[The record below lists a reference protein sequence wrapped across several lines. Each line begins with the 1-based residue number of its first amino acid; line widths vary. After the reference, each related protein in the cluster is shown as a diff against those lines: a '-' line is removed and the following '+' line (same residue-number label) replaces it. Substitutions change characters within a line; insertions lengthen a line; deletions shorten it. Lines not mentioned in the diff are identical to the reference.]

1 MARRAYVVFC
11 VLLMMTSLA
20 PTSVSSYDSGGIEAS
35 DSTLSILP
43 ASPTAGGSI
52 TGSLTLSNTNS
63 QTAFDVEYSF
73 YKNGISTNNRLITST
88 VNIDA
93 NDFETV
99 TAQWDNLVEGENK
112 LWVTYSY
119 NGQTEVEFYHSFIV
133 QGLPNLRVTETILSP
148 DTDIHSGDLISLS
161 TKVTNIGSVDA
172 PASYLGINYPGSI
185 TDVELQTPL
194 INASDYAWVNTTFT
208 APVTGSYDLILTPD
222 ARDEIL
228 ESTEQGKDETVS
240 FVVEPRMDLSHVGEI
255 LISATDGSLIGPW
268 AVSGS
273 IARESGE
280 GTIDVPMVI
289 DLRDGAS
296 VVRSLQPFSVSVF
309 GTGYS
314 QHAWSTTIESA
325 NIAGLSNGQYTLA
338 ARIDPFQTGGF
349 VQESTEND
357 ENIATFTLPQIPDVY
372 VDPLALPNLT
382 SVSAGLPI
390 DWSMTATNTGDI
402 SVDGAFVYTWEG
414 QSFQSGLISLQS
426 GNSYTYTVSL
436 ATSLGSHTAELD
448 VQWQPSGNS
457 YDRNPTNSRA
467 TGSVLVEANLQLE
480 WDQDTQVLVDKD
492 GEQASFPLDS
502 GEEYT
507 LSLSM
512 KSTRGSGNVT
522 ITCKNSQITWSVS
535 EIVIE
540 NPGDREEVSC
550 TFKASGKMTTVQL
563 VHSPSSTMTSTF
575 ERSYST
581 AFVEGGGG
589 ANKENS
595 GTGTAVLM
603 FIGALVLIAFL
614 VGAILLTRDSEDD
627 VERDIYNYC
636 PSCDGELEGDEN
648 RCPHCSFN
656 LRKARSQFHECNACG
671 ESVPDLME
679 NCPYCG
685 TEQDVSSYFERRE
698 RRVRDVPE
706 EKELVSL
713 PDVDEN
719 EIVSGTEDF
728 ASAVKEFGYDE
739 DNLEDEW
746 DENVVAAEEEV
757 TAAYDR
763 RYADEISM
771 EDMTD
776 EEIEEMQN
784 QVVTTLKTAKEAFE
798 GHDLDAFLPTKD
810 SMKSLKDDGTDKDG
824 DAWNTLSASDADI
837 REDLFELT
845 GEDGVLPGDK
855 VVVGMGLTDSSLAGN
870 EITEASH
877 NFSVEDDSKPLSIES
892 DEPKKEAK
900 PRRRP
905 RRKAEPAKETADCG
919 ACGAVIAVDA
929 NECPTCGAKFE

>member
-1 MARRAYVVFC
+1 
-11 VLLMMTSLA
+11 MTSLA
-20 PTSVSSYDSGGIEAS
+20 PASASSYNSGGIEAS
-35 DSTLSILP
+35 DSTLSIMP

-63 QTAFDVEYSF
+63 QTAFNVEYSF
-73 YKNGISTNNRLITST
+73 YKNGISTNNRIETNT

-93 NDFETV
+93 NGFKTV

-119 NGQTEVEFYHSFIV
+119 NGQTEVEFYHSFTV
-133 QGLPNLRVTETILSP
+133 QGLPNLRVTETVLSP
-148 DTDIHSGDLISLS
+148 STDLHSGDTISLS
-161 TKVTNIGSVDA
+161 TKITNIGSVDA
-172 PASYLGINYPGSI
+172 QASYLGINYPGSI
-185 TDVELQTPL
+185 VDVELQTPA
-194 INASDYAWVNTTFT
+194 INASESAWVNTTFT
-208 APVTGSYDLILTPD
+208 APATGSYNLILTPD

-228 ESTEQGKDETVS
+228 ESTEQGKDETVP
-240 FVVEPRMDLSHVGEI
+240 FVIDARMDLSHVGEI
-255 LISATDGSLIGPW
+255 LITPTEGSLTGPW
-268 AVSGS
+268 AISGT

-280 GTIDVPMVI
+280 GTLDVPMVLE
-289 DLRDGAS
+289 LREGAS

-314 QHAWSTTIESA
+314 QHPWTTSIESA
-325 NIAGLSNGQYTLA
+325 NIAGLSNGQYTLV

-349 VQESTEND
+349 DQESTDND
-357 ENIATFTLPQIPDVY
+357 DHVTTFTLPEIPDVY

-382 SVSAGLPI
+382 TVSAGFPI

-402 SVDGAFVYTWEG
+402 SVNGNFLYSWEG
-414 QSFQSGLISLQS
+414 QEFQSGLITLQS
-426 GNSYTYTVSL
+426 AKSYTYTVSL
-436 ATSLGSHTAELD
+436 PTSLGAHTAELD
-448 VQWQPSGNS
+448 VQWQSSQGS
-457 YDRNPTNSRA
+457 YDRDPANSRA
-467 TGSVLVEANLQLE
+467 SGSVLVEANLQLE
-480 WDQDTQVLVDKD
+480 WDQDTLVLVDKD

-507 LSLSM
+507 LSLSL
-512 KSTRGSGNVT
+512 KSTRGTGSVS
-522 ITCKNSQITWSVS
+522 ITCKNSQSTWSVS
-535 EIVIE
+535 EVVIE
-540 NPGDREEVSC
+540 NPGDREDVSC
-550 TFKASGKMTTVQL
+550 TFKASGKLTNVQL
-563 VHSPSSTMTSTF
+563 VHSPSSVMTTTF

-581 AFVEGGGG
+581 AFVDGGGS
-589 ANKENS
+589 ANEENS

-603 FIGALVLIAFL
+603 FIGALVLIGFL
-614 VGAILLTRDSEDD
+614 VGAILLTRDSEDE
-627 VERDIYNYC
+627 VERDIFNYC
-636 PSCDGELEGDEN
+636 PACDGELEGDEN

-656 LRKARSQFHECNACG
+656 LRKARSQFHECSACG

-698 RRVRDVPE
+698 RRTRDVPQ

-713 PDVDEN
+713 PEEDEN
-719 EIVSGTEDF
+719 KIVSGTEDF

-776 EEIEEMQN
+776 EEISEMEN
-784 QVVTTLKTAKEAFE
+784 QVVTTLKTAEETFE
-798 GHDLDAFLPTKD
+798 GHDLDAFLPTKE
-810 SMKSLKDDGTDKDG
+810 SMKALKDDGTDKDG
-824 DAWNTLSASDADI
+824 DAWNTLSASDAEI
-837 REDLFELT
+837 RGDLFEIT
-845 GEDGVLPGDK
+845 GEEGVLPGEK

-877 NFSVEDDSKPLSIES
+877 NFSVEDDSSPLSEGL
-892 DEPKKEAK
+892 DEPKKAAK

-905 RRKAEPAKETADCG
+905 RRKAESPKESADCG
-919 ACGAVIAVDA
+919 ACGAVIAADA

>member
-1 MARRAYVVFC
+1 
-11 VLLMMTSLA
+11 MTSLA
-20 PTSVSSYDSGGIEAS
+20 PASASSYNSGGIEAS
-35 DSTLSILP
+35 DSTLSIMP
-43 ASPTAGGSI
+43 ANPTAGGSI
-52 TGSLTLSNTNS
+52 TGSLTISNTNS
-63 QTAFDVEYSF
+63 QTAFNVEYSF
-73 YKNGISTNNRLITST
+73 YKNGISTNNRIETNT

-93 NDFETV
+93 NDFKTV

-119 NGQTEVEFYHSFIV
+119 NGQTEVEFYHSFTV

-148 DTDIHSGDLISLS
+148 STDLHSGETISLS
-161 TKVTNIGSVDA
+161 TKITNIGSIDA
-172 PASYLGINYPGSI
+172 QASYLGINYPGSI
-185 TDVELQTPL
+185 ADVELQTPA
-194 INASDYAWVNTTFT
+194 INASESAWVNTTFT
-208 APVTGSYDLILTPD
+208 APATGSYNLILTPD

-228 ESTEQGKDETVS
+228 ESTEQGKDETVP
-240 FVVEPRMDLSHVGEI
+240 FVIEARMDLSHVGEI
-255 LISATDGSLIGPW
+255 LVTPTDGSLTGPW
-268 AVSGS
+268 AISGT

-280 GTIDVPMVI
+280 GTLDVPMVLE
-289 DLRDGAS
+289 LREGAS
-296 VVRSLQPFSVSVF
+296 IVRSLQPFSVSVF

-314 QHAWSTTIESA
+314 QHAWTTSIESA
-325 NIAGLSNGQYTLA
+325 NIAGLSNGQYALV

-349 VQESTEND
+349 EQESTDND
-357 ENIATFTLPQIPDVY
+357 DHITTFTLPEIPDVY

-382 SVSAGLPI
+382 TASAGFPI

-402 SVDGAFVYTWEG
+402 SVNGNFLYSWEG
-414 QSFQSGLISLQS
+414 QEFQSGLITLQS
-426 GNSYTYTVSL
+426 GKSYTYTVSL
-436 ATSLGSHTAELD
+436 LTSLGAHTAELD
-448 VQWQPSGNS
+448 VQWQSSLGS
-457 YDRNPTNSRA
+457 YDRDPVNSRA
-467 TGSVLVEANLQLE
+467 SGSVLVEANLQLE
-480 WDQDTQVLVDKD
+480 WDQDTLVLLDKD

-507 LSLSM
+507 LSLSL
-512 KSTRGSGNVT
+512 KSTRGAGNVS
-522 ITCKNSQITWSVS
+522 ITCKNSQSTWSVS

-540 NPGDREEVSC
+540 NPGDREDVSC
-550 TFKASGKMTTVQL
+550 TFKASGKLTNVQL
-563 VHSPSSTMTSTF
+563 VHSPSSTMTTTF

-581 AFVEGGGG
+581 AFVDGGGS
-589 ANKENS
+589 ANEENS

-603 FIGALVLIAFL
+603 FIGALALIGFL
-614 VGAILLTRDSEDD
+614 VGAILLTRDSEDE
-627 VERDIYNYC
+627 VERDIFNYC
-636 PSCDGELEGDEN
+636 PACDGELEGDEN
-648 RCPHCSFN
+648 RCPHCSYN
-656 LRKARSQFHECNACG
+656 LRKARSQFHECSACG

-698 RRVRDVPE
+698 RRTRDVPQ
-706 EKELVSL
+706 EKELV
-713 PDVDEN
+713 PIPEDNEN

-776 EEIEEMQN
+776 EEIEDMEN
-784 QVVTTLKTAKEAFE
+784 QVVTTLKTAEETFE
-798 GHDLDAFLPTKD
+798 GHDLDAFLPTKE
-810 SMKSLKDDGTDKDG
+810 SMKALKDDGTDKDG
-824 DAWNTLSASDADI
+824 DAWNTLSASDAEI
-837 REDLFELT
+837 REDLFEIT
-845 GEDGVLPGDK
+845 GEEGVLPGDK

-877 NFSVEDDSKPLSIES
+877 NFSVEDDSEPISLDSEKP
-892 DEPKKEAK
+892 KEAAK
-900 PRRRP
+900 PRRRA

-919 ACGAVIAVDA
+919 ACGAVIAADA

>member
-1 MARRAYVVFC
+1 
-11 VLLMMTSLA
+11 
-20 PTSVSSYDSGGIEAS
+20 
-35 DSTLSILP
+35 
-43 ASPTAGGSI
+43 
-52 TGSLTLSNTNS
+52 
-63 QTAFDVEYSF
+63 
-73 YKNGISTNNRLITST
+73 
-88 VNIDA
+88 
-93 NDFETV
+93 
-99 TAQWDNLVEGENK
+99 
-112 LWVTYSY
+112 
-119 NGQTEVEFYHSFIV
+119 
-133 QGLPNLRVTETILSP
+133 
-148 DTDIHSGDLISLS
+148 
-161 TKVTNIGSVDA
+161 
-172 PASYLGINYPGSI
+172 
-185 TDVELQTPL
+185 
-194 INASDYAWVNTTFT
+194 
-208 APVTGSYDLILTPD
+208 
-222 ARDEIL
+222 
-228 ESTEQGKDETVS
+228 
-240 FVVEPRMDLSHVGEI
+240 
-255 LISATDGSLIGPW
+255 
-268 AVSGS
+268 
-273 IARESGE
+273 
-280 GTIDVPMVI
+280 
-289 DLRDGAS
+289 
-296 VVRSLQPFSVSVF
+296 
-309 GTGYS
+309 
-314 QHAWSTTIESA
+314 
-325 NIAGLSNGQYTLA
+325 
-338 ARIDPFQTGGF
+338 
-349 VQESTEND
+349 
-357 ENIATFTLPQIPDVY
+357 
-372 VDPLALPNLT
+372 
-382 SVSAGLPI
+382 
-390 DWSMTATNTGDI
+390 
-402 SVDGAFVYTWEG
+402 
-414 QSFQSGLISLQS
+414 
-426 GNSYTYTVSL
+426 
-436 ATSLGSHTAELD
+436 LD

-589 ANKENS
+589 ANEENS

-877 NFSVEDDSKPLSIES
+877 NFSVEDDSKPLSKES

>member
-1 MARRAYVVFC
+1 
-11 VLLMMTSLA
+11 
-20 PTSVSSYDSGGIEAS
+20 
-35 DSTLSILP
+35 
-43 ASPTAGGSI
+43 
-52 TGSLTLSNTNS
+52 
-63 QTAFDVEYSF
+63 
-73 YKNGISTNNRLITST
+73 
-88 VNIDA
+88 
-93 NDFETV
+93 
-99 TAQWDNLVEGENK
+99 
-112 LWVTYSY
+112 
-119 NGQTEVEFYHSFIV
+119 
-133 QGLPNLRVTETILSP
+133 
-148 DTDIHSGDLISLS
+148 
-161 TKVTNIGSVDA
+161 
-172 PASYLGINYPGSI
+172 
-185 TDVELQTPL
+185 
-194 INASDYAWVNTTFT
+194 
-208 APVTGSYDLILTPD
+208 
-222 ARDEIL
+222 
-228 ESTEQGKDETVS
+228 
-240 FVVEPRMDLSHVGEI
+240 
-255 LISATDGSLIGPW
+255 
-268 AVSGS
+268 
-273 IARESGE
+273 
-280 GTIDVPMVI
+280 
-289 DLRDGAS
+289 
-296 VVRSLQPFSVSVF
+296 
-309 GTGYS
+309 
-314 QHAWSTTIESA
+314 
-325 NIAGLSNGQYTLA
+325 
-338 ARIDPFQTGGF
+338 
-349 VQESTEND
+349 
-357 ENIATFTLPQIPDVY
+357 
-372 VDPLALPNLT
+372 
-382 SVSAGLPI
+382 
-390 DWSMTATNTGDI
+390 
-402 SVDGAFVYTWEG
+402 
-414 QSFQSGLISLQS
+414 
-426 GNSYTYTVSL
+426 
-436 ATSLGSHTAELD
+436 
-448 VQWQPSGNS
+448 
-457 YDRNPTNSRA
+457 
-467 TGSVLVEANLQLE
+467 
-480 WDQDTQVLVDKD
+480 
-492 GEQASFPLDS
+492 
-502 GEEYT
+502 
-507 LSLSM
+507 M

-589 ANKENS
+589 ANEENS

-877 NFSVEDDSKPLSIES
+877 NFSVEDDSKPLSKES

>member
-1 MARRAYVVFC
+1 
-11 VLLMMTSLA
+11 MTSLA
-20 PTSVSSYDSGGIEAS
+20 PASASSYNSGGIEAS

-52 TGSLTLSNTNS
+52 IGSLTLQNTNS

-73 YKNGISTNNRLITST
+73 YRNGISSSNRLITST

-93 NDFETV
+93 NDFQTV

-119 NGQTEVEFYHSFIV
+119 NGQPEVEFYHSFTV
-133 QGLPNLRVTETILSP
+133 LGLPNLRVTETVLSP
-148 DTDIHSGDLISLS
+148 STNLHSGDTISLS
-161 TKVTNIGSVDA
+161 TKITNIGSVDA
-172 PASYLGINYPGSI
+172 QASYLGINYPGSI
-185 TDVELQTPL
+185 PDVELQTPA
-194 INASDYAWVNTTFT
+194 INASESAWVNTTFT
-208 APVTGSYDLILTPD
+208 APATGSYNLILTPD
-222 ARDEIL
+222 TRDEIL
-228 ESTEQGKDETVS
+228 ESTEQGKDETVP
-240 FVVEPRMDLSHVGEI
+240 FVVEARMDLSHAGEI
-255 LISATDGSLIGPW
+255 LITPTQGSLTGPW
-268 AVSGS
+268 AVSGT

-280 GTIDVPMVI
+280 GTLDVPMVLE
-289 DLRDGAS
+289 LREGAS
-296 VVRSLQPFSVSVF
+296 IVSSLQPFSVSVF

-314 QHAWSTTIESA
+314 QHQWTTSIESA
-325 NIAGLSNGQYTLA
+325 NIAGLSNGQYTLV
-338 ARIDPFQTGGF
+338 ARIDPFLTGGF
-349 VQESTEND
+349 DQERTDND
-357 ENIATFTLPQIPDVY
+357 DHVTTFTLPEIPDVY

-382 SVSAGLPI
+382 TVSAGFPI

-402 SVDGAFVYTWEG
+402 SVNGNFLYSWEG
-414 QSFQSGLISLQS
+414 QEFQSGLVTLQS

-436 ATSLGSHTAELD
+436 PTSLGAHTAELD
-448 VQWQPSGNS
+448 VQWQPSIGS
-457 YDRNPTNSRA
+457 YDRDPTNSRA
-467 TGSVLVEANLQLE
+467 SGSVLVEANLQLE
-480 WDQDTQVLVDKD
+480 WDQDTLILLDKD

-507 LSLSM
+507 LSLSL
-512 KSTRGSGNVT
+512 KSTRGSGSVS
-522 ITCKNSQITWSVS
+522 ITCKNSQSTWSVS

-540 NPGDREEVSC
+540 NPGDRAEVSC
-550 TFKASGKMTTVQL
+550 TFKASGKLTNVQL
-563 VHSPSSTMTSTF
+563 VHSPSSTMTTTF

-581 AFVEGGGG
+581 AFVDGGS
-589 ANKENS
+589 ANEENS

-603 FIGALVLIAFL
+603 FIGALALIGFL
-614 VGAILLTRDSEDD
+614 VGAILLTRDSEDE
-627 VERDIYNYC
+627 VERDIFNYC
-636 PSCDGELEGDEN
+636 PACDGELEGDEN

-656 LRKARSQFHECNACG
+656 LRKARSQFHECSACG

-698 RRVRDVPE
+698 RRTREVPQ
-706 EKELVSL
+706 EKELV
-713 PDVDEN
+713 PIPEDIEN

-776 EEIEEMQN
+776 EEIEEMEN

-798 GHDLDAFLPTKD
+798 GHDLDAFLPTKE
-810 SMKSLKDDGTDKDG
+810 SMKALKDDGTDKDG
-824 DAWNTLSASDADI
+824 DAWNTLSASDAEI
-837 REDLFELT
+837 REDLFEIT
-845 GEDGVLPGDK
+845 GEEGVLPGDK

-877 NFSVEDDSKPLSIES
+877 NFSVEDDSEPPLLDPEKP
-892 DEPKKEAK
+892 KEAAK
-900 PRRRP
+900 PRRRA
-905 RRKAEPAKETADCG
+905 RRKAEPVKETADCG
-919 ACGAVIAVDA
+919 ACGAVIAADA

>member
-1 MARRAYVVFC
+1 MARGAYVVFC
-11 VLLMMTSLA
+11 VLLMMTSLV
-20 PTSVSSYDSGGIEAS
+20 PTSVSSYDSGGVQAS

-63 QTAFDVEYSF
+63 QTAFDVDYSF
-73 YKNGISTNNRLITST
+73 YKNGISANNRLITST

-93 NDFETV
+93 NDFEIV

-119 NGQTEVEFYHSFIV
+119 NGQTQVEFYHSFMV
-133 QGLPNLRVTETILSP
+133 QGLPNLRVTETLLTPS
-148 DTDIHSGDLISLS
+148 TDIHSGDTISLS
-161 TKVTNIGSVDA
+161 TKITNIGSVDSS
-172 PASYLGINYPGSI
+172 ASYLGINYPGSI
-185 TDVELQTPL
+185 EDVELQTPA
-194 INASDYAWVNTTFT
+194 INASASAWVNTTFT
-208 APVTGSYDLILTPD
+208 APVAGSYDLILTPD
-222 ARDEIL
+222 ASDEVL
-228 ESTEQGKDETVS
+228 ESTEQGKEETVS

-255 LISATDGSLIGPW
+255 LITPTDGSLIGPW
-268 AVSGS
+268 SVTGT

-280 GTIDVPMVI
+280 GTIEVPMVI
-289 DLRDGAS
+289 ELREGATI
-296 VVRSLQPFSVSVF
+296 VRSLQPFSVSVF

-314 QHAWSTTIESA
+314 QHAWASSIESA
-325 NIAGLSNGQYTLA
+325 NIAGLNNGQYSLV
-338 ARIDPFQTGGF
+338 ARIDPFSTGGF
-349 VQESTEND
+349 TQESTLND
-357 ENIATFTLPQIPDVY
+357 DHVTTFSLPEIPDVY

-382 SVSAGLPI
+382 SVSAGLPL

-402 SVDGAFVYTWEG
+402 SVGGYFLYSWEG
-414 QSFQSGLISLQS
+414 QEFQSGLVTLQS

-436 ATSLGSHTAELD
+436 STSLGAHTAELD
-448 VQWQPSGNS
+448 VQWQPSVNS
-457 YDRNPTNSRA
+457 YDRNPINSRA
-467 TGSVLVEANLQLE
+467 SGSVLVEANLQLE
-480 WDQDTQVLVDKD
+480 WDEDTQVLVDKD
-492 GEQASFPLDS
+492 GELATFPLDS

-507 LSLSM
+507 LSLSL
-512 KSTRGSGNVT
+512 KSTRGSGTVS
-522 ITCKNSQITWSVS
+522 ITCKNSQSTWSVS

-540 NPGDREEVSC
+540 NPGDREDVSC
-550 TFKASGKMTTVQL
+550 TFKASGKLTIVQL
-563 VHSPSSTMTSTF
+563 VHSPSSTITTTF

-581 AFVEGGGG
+581 AFIEGGDG
-589 ANKENS
+589 ANEENS

-603 FIGALVLIAFL
+603 LIGALVLIGFL
-614 VGAILLTRDSEDD
+614 VGAILLTRDREEE
-627 VERDIYNYC
+627 VERDIFNYC
-636 PSCDGELEGDEN
+636 PACDGELEGDEN

-656 LRKARSQFHECNACG
+656 LRKARSQFHECSACG

-698 RRVRDVPE
+698 RRIREVPE

-713 PDVDEN
+713 PEEDEN
-719 EIVSGTEDF
+719 KIVSGTEDF

-776 EEIEEMQN
+776 EEIAEMDN

-810 SMKSLKDDGTDKDG
+810 AMKTLKDDGTDKDG

-837 REDLFELT
+837 RGDLFELT
-845 GEDGVLPGDK
+845 GEEGVLPGEK

-877 NFSVEDDSKPLSIES
+877 NFSVEDDSNPLSEDS
-892 DEPKKEAK
+892 DEPKKAAK

-905 RRKAEPAKETADCG
+905 RRKAESTKETADCG
-919 ACGAVIAVDA
+919 ACGAVIAADA
-929 NECPTCGAKFE
+929 TECPTCGAKFE

>member
-1 MARRAYVVFC
+1 
-11 VLLMMTSLA
+11 MTSLI
-20 PTSVSSYDSGGIEAS
+20 PTSVSSYDSGGIESS
-35 DSTLSILP
+35 DSTLSIMP

-52 TGSLTLSNTNS
+52 TGSLTLQNTNS
-63 QTAFDVEYSF
+63 QNAFDVEYSF

-93 NDFETV
+93 NDFKTV

-119 NGQTEVEFYHSFIV
+119 NGQTEVEFYHSFTV
-133 QGLPNLRVTETILSP
+133 LGLPNLRVTETILTP
-148 DTDIHSGDLISLS
+148 NTDLHSGDTISLS
-161 TKVTNIGSVDA
+161 AKVTNIGSVDA
-172 PASYLGINYPGSI
+172 QASYLGINYPGSI
-185 TDVELQTPL
+185 ADVELQTPA
-194 INASDYAWVNTTFT
+194 INASEYVWVNTTFT
-208 APVTGSYDLILTPD
+208 APVSGSYDLILTPD
-222 ARDEIL
+222 ARDEVL
-228 ESTEQGKDETVS
+228 ESTEQGKDEIVQ
-240 FVVEPRMDLSHVGEI
+240 FVIEPRMDLSHTGEI
-255 LISATDGSLIGPW
+255 LIVPTDGSLVGPW
-268 AVSGS
+268 AVSGT
-273 IARESGE
+273 IARESGD
-280 GTIDVPMVI
+280 GSLDVPMVLE
-289 DLRDGAS
+289 LREGAS
-296 VVRSLQPFSVSVF
+296 IVRSLQPFTVSIS

-314 QHAWSTTIESA
+314 QHAWATSIESA
-325 NIAGLSNGQYTLA
+325 NIAGLINGQYSLV

-349 VQESTEND
+349 IQESTEND
-357 ENIATFTLPQIPDVY
+357 DHVTTFTLPEIPDVY

-382 SVSAGLPI
+382 SVSAGFPI

-402 SVDGAFVYTWEG
+402 SVGGNFLYSWEG
-414 QSFQSGLISLQS
+414 QQFQSGLITLQS
-426 GNSYTYTVSL
+426 GSSYTYTVSL
-436 ATSLGSHTAELD
+436 STSLGAHTAELE
-448 VQWQPSGNS
+448 VQWQPSVNS

-467 TGSVLVEANLQLE
+467 SGSVLVEANLQLE
-480 WDQDTQVLVDKD
+480 WDEDTQVLVDKN
-492 GEQASFPLDS
+492 GELATFPLDS

-507 LSLSM
+507 LSLSL
-512 KSTRGSGNVT
+512 KSTRGSGDVS
-522 ITCKNSQITWSVS
+522 ITCKNSQSTWSVS

-540 NPGDREEVSC
+540 NPGDRVDVSC
-550 TFKASGKMTTVQL
+550 TFKASGKLTIVQL
-563 VHSPSSTMTSTF
+563 VHSPSSTITTTF

-581 AFVEGGGG
+581 AFVEGGDD
-589 ANKENS
+589 ANEENS

-603 FIGALVLIAFL
+603 LIGALVLIGFL
-614 VGAILLTRDSEDD
+614 VGAILLTRDREEE
-627 VERDIYNYC
+627 VERDIFNYC
-636 PSCDGELEGDEN
+636 PACDGELEGDEN

-656 LRKARSQFHECNACG
+656 LRKARSQFHECSACG

-698 RRVRDVPE
+698 RRIREVPE

-713 PDVDEN
+713 PEEDEN
-719 EIVSGTEDF
+719 KIVSGTEDF

-776 EEIEEMQN
+776 EEIAEMDN

-810 SMKSLKDDGTDKDG
+810 AMKTLKDDGTDKDG

-837 REDLFELT
+837 RGDLFEIT
-845 GEDGVLPGDK
+845 GEEGVLPGEK
-855 VVVGMGLTDSSLAGN
+855 VTVGMGLTDSSLAGN

-877 NFSVEDDSKPLSIES
+877 NFSVEDDSNPLSEDS
-892 DEPKKEAK
+892 DEPKKAAK

-905 RRKAEPAKETADCG
+905 RRKAESTKETADCG
-919 ACGAVIAVDA
+919 ACGAVIAADA
-929 NECPTCGAKFE
+929 TECPTCGAKFE